1 MTRREIRELIFK
13 MVFRV
18 EFHNEE
24 EIPEQLRLF
33 MDALDTADEK
43 DRAYI
48 GNKAE
53 DILAHLPEIDEIINS
68 SATNWKTSRMAKV
81 ELTLIRVAVYE
92 IRYEKDIPTGVA
104 INEAVELAKAYGED
118 NSAAFVNGV
127 LARIAQAAPDGQ

>member
-13 MVFRV
+13 MVIRV
-18 EFHNEE
+18 EFHTGE

-33 MDALDTADEK
+33 MDALDQAGEK

-48 GNKAE
+48 EHKVE
-53 DILAHLPEIDEIINS
+53 DLLAHLTEIDEIIDA

-81 ELTLIRVAVYE
+81 ELTLIRLAVYE
-92 IRYEKDIPTGVA
+92 MKFEEGVPTGVA

-118 NSAAFVNGV
+118 NSPAFVNGV
-127 LARIAQAAPDGQ
+127 LARIA

>member
-13 MVFRV
+13 IVFRV
-18 EFHNEE
+18 EFHTGE

-33 MDALDTADEK
+33 MDALDQAGEK

-48 GNKAE
+48 EHKVE
-53 DILAHLPEIDEIINS
+53 DLLAHLTEIDEIIDA

-81 ELTLIRVAVYE
+81 ELTLIRLAVYE
-92 IRYEKDIPTGVA
+92 MKFEEGVPTGVA

-118 NSAAFVNGV
+118 NSPAFVNGV
-127 LARIAQAAPDGQ
+127 LARIA

>member
-33 MDALDTADEK
+33 MDTLESADEK

-48 GNKAE
+48 EHKVQ
-53 DILAHLPEIDEIINS
+53 DLLDHLEEIDAIIDS
-68 SATNWKTSRMAKV
+68 SAQNWKTSRMAKV
-81 ELTLIRVAVYE
+81 ELTLIRLAVYE
-92 IRYEKDIPTGVA
+92 IRFEEDIPTGVA
-104 INEAVELAKAYGED
+104 INEAVELAKAYGEE
-118 NSAAFVNGV
+118 NSASFVNGV
-127 LARIAQAAPDGQ
+127 LARIA

>member
-33 MDALDTADEK
+33 MNELDTADDK

-48 GNKAE
+48 EHKAE
-53 DILAHLPEIDEIINS
+53 DILAHLPEIDETINS

-92 IRYEKDIPTGVA
+92 IKYEEDVPTGVA
-104 INEAVELAKAYGED
+104 INEAVELAKEYGEE
-118 NSAAFVNGV
+118 NSPSFVNGV
-127 LARIAQAAPDGQ
+127 LARIA

>member
-33 MDALDTADEK
+33 MDALDPVSEK

-48 GNKAE
+48 EHKVQ
-53 DILAHLPEIDEIINS
+53 DILAHKEEIDAIIDS
-68 SATNWKTSRMAKV
+68 SAQNWKTGRMAKV
-81 ELTLIRVAVYE
+81 ELTLIRLAVYE
-92 IRYEKDIPTGVA
+92 IRFEEDIPTGVA
-104 INEAVELAKAYGED
+104 INEAVELAKAYGEE

-127 LARIAQAAPDGQ
+127 LARIV

>member
-18 EFHNEE
+18 EFHNED

-33 MDALDTADEK
+33 MDTLDSASDK
-43 DRAYI
+43 DRDYI
-48 GNKAE
+48 ERKVQ
-53 DILAHLPEIDEIINS
+53 DILTHIEEIDAIIDS
-68 SATNWKTSRMAKV
+68 SAQNWKTSRMAKV
-81 ELTLIRVAVYE
+81 ELTLIRLAVYE
-92 IRYEKDIPTGVA
+92 IRVDEEIPTGVA

-127 LARIAQAAPDGQ
+127 LARIA

>member
-33 MDALDTADEK
+33 MDELDTADDN

-48 GNKAE
+48 EHKVE
-53 DILAHLPEIDEIINS
+53 DILAHLPEIDETINS

-92 IRYEKDIPTGVA
+92 IKYEEDVPTGVV
-104 INEAVELAKAYGED
+104 INEAVELAKEYGED
-118 NSAAFVNGV
+118 NSSSFVNGV
-127 LARIAQAAPDGQ
+127 LARIA

>member
-18 EFHNEE
+18 EFHNED

-33 MDALDTADEK
+33 MDTLNSASDK
-43 DRAYI
+43 DRDYI
-48 GNKAE
+48 ERKVQ
-53 DILAHLPEIDEIINS
+53 DILTHIEEIDAIIDS
-68 SATNWKTSRMAKV
+68 SAQNWKTSRMAKV
-81 ELTLIRVAVYE
+81 ELTLIRLAVYE
-92 IRYEKDIPTGVA
+92 IRFDEEIPTGVA

-127 LARIAQAAPDGQ
+127 LARIA

>member
-33 MDALDTADEK
+33 MDTLESADEK

-48 GNKAE
+48 EHKVQ
-53 DILAHLPEIDEIINS
+53 DLFDHLEEIDAIIDS
-68 SATNWKTSRMAKV
+68 SAQNWKTSRMAKV
-81 ELTLIRVAVYE
+81 ELTLIRLAVYE
-92 IRYEKDIPTGVA
+92 IRFEEDIPTGVA
-104 INEAVELAKAYGED
+104 INEAVELAKAYGEE
-118 NSAAFVNGV
+118 NSASFVNGV
-127 LARIAQAAPDGQ
+127 LARIA

>member
-33 MDALDTADEK
+33 MDALDTADDN

-48 GNKAE
+48 EHKAE
-53 DILAHLPEIDEIINS
+53 DILAHLAEIDEIIDS

-92 IRYEKDIPTGVA
+92 IKYEEDVPTGVA

-118 NSAAFVNGV
+118 NSPSFVNGV
-127 LARIAQAAPDGQ
+127 LARIA

>member
-18 EFHNEE
+18 EFHNED

-33 MDALDTADEK
+33 MDTLDSASDK
-43 DRAYI
+43 DRDYI
-48 GNKAE
+48 ERKVQ
-53 DILAHLPEIDEIINS
+53 DILTHIEEIDAIIDS
-68 SATNWKTSRMAKV
+68 SAQNWKTSRMAKV
-81 ELTLIRVAVYE
+81 ELTLIRLAVYE
-92 IRYEKDIPTGVA
+92 IRFEEDIPTGVA

-127 LARIAQAAPDGQ
+127 LARIA

>member
-18 EFHNEE
+18 EFHNED

-33 MDALDTADEK
+33 MDTLDSASDK
-43 DRAYI
+43 DRDYI
-48 GNKAE
+48 ERKVQ
-53 DILAHLPEIDEIINS
+53 DILTHIEEIDAIIDS
-68 SATNWKTSRMAKV
+68 SAQNWKPSRMAKV
-81 ELTLIRVAVYE
+81 ELTLIRLAVYE
-92 IRYEKDIPTGVA
+92 IRFDEEIPTGVA

-127 LARIAQAAPDGQ
+127 LARIA

>member
-33 MDALDTADEK
+33 MDELDTADDK

-48 GNKAE
+48 EHKVE
-53 DILAHLPEIDEIINS
+53 DILAHLAEIDEIINS

-92 IRYEKDIPTGVA
+92 IKYEEDVPTGVA
-104 INEAVELAKAYGED
+104 INEAVELAKVYGED
-118 NSAAFVNGV
+118 NSASFVNGV
-127 LARIAQAAPDGQ
+127 LARIA

>member
-33 MDALDTADEK
+33 MDELDTADDN

-48 GNKAE
+48 EHKVE
-53 DILAHLPEIDEIINS
+53 DILAHLPEIDETINS
-68 SATNWKTSRMAKV
+68 RATNWKTSRMAKV

-92 IRYEKDIPTGVA
+92 IKYEEDVPTGVA
-104 INEAVELAKAYGED
+104 INEAVELAKEYGED
-118 NSAAFVNGV
+118 NSSSFVNGV
-127 LARIAQAAPDGQ
+127 LARIA